1 MVYQAGGAQVELI
14 MKLGGRRAPRAARQS
29 ALARQSSAPP
39 VTLQSPFHLN
49 PSPAYDYVVTKN
61 NHYIIVD
68 ALHLPLHYAAV
79 SLIGS
84 AAKRY

>member
-1 MVYQAGGAQVELI
+1 MSRSTTKVSKCRPVI
-14 MKLGGRRAPRAARQS
+14 
-29 ALARQSSAPP
+29 
-39 VTLQSPFHLN
+39 VTLQSPFHLT